1 MSGWAYL
8 DHPAPIAFAH
18 RGGALDA
25 PENSMEAFDA
35 AVRLGYRYLETDV
48 HLTADGVVVAL
59 HDASL
64 DRVADRSGAVA
75 DLTWAE
81 VSGARIDGVG
91 TIPRLDDLLTSF
103 PRARFNIDPKSD
115 AVLEPLLERLQA
127 SHALERV
134 CIGSFS
140 DRRVARAAERLGP
153 SLCTS
158 PGPRGIARLRAAS
171 VGAPVGA
178 VTGGCVQVPTRA
190 RGVTI
195 VTERFIREVHR
206 RKMAVHVWTIDDP
219 DEMHRLLDLGV
230 DGIMTDKPR
239 VLREVLEARGA
250 WVSDR

>member
-91 TIPRLDDLLTSF
+91 TIPRLDDLLTCF

-140 DRRVARAAERLGP
+140 DRRVARALSLIHISEPTRLGMLSRMP
-153 SLCTS
+153 SS
-158 PGPRGIARLRAAS
+158 A
-171 VGAPVGA
+171 
-178 VTGGCVQVPTRA
+178 
-190 RGVTI
+190 
-195 VTERFIREVHR
+195 
-206 RKMAVHVWTIDDP
+206 
-219 DEMHRLLDLGV
+219 
-230 DGIMTDKPR
+230 
-239 VLREVLEARGA
+239 
-250 WVSDR
+250 